1 MSQQEIAQQ
10 EIAERFEEE
19 RPRLRA
25 VALRMLGSSAE
36 ADDAVQEAW
45 LRLDRSDAD
54 DIDNL
59 AAWLTTV
66 VSRICLDLLRSRT
79 SRREDPLDQRPEVSG
94 GIDPVREAELTDAV
108 GSALLVVLDTL
119 SPAERLAFVL
129 HDLFALPF
137 DDIAAITGRS
147 SAAVRQLASRGRRR
161 VQAPDQLP
169 EADRRTQRQVVD
181 AFLTASRS
189 GDLAALV
196 ELLDPDAVVRADAV
210 AVRMGSAAVTE
221 GAPAVAELFQGR
233 ALGAR
238 LAAIDGYAGAT
249 WSMGGDLRVAFGFT
263 MEGDRIVEIELVA
276 DPEVLAVLDW
286 QPLED

>member
-1 MSQQEIAQQ
+1 VSQDEIAV
-10 EIAERFEEE
+10 AFEEE

-36 ADDAVQEAW
+36 ADDAVQETW
-45 LRLDRSDAD
+45 LRLDRVDAG

-79 SRREDPLDQRPEVSG
+79 TRREDPLDMRPEVAG
-94 GIDPVREAELTDAV
+94 GDDPVREAELTDAV

-137 DDIAAITGRS
+137 EEIAAITGRS

-161 VQAPDQLP
+161 VQAPEQLP
-169 EADRRTQRQVVD
+169 EADRRSQRRVVD
-181 AFLTASRS
+181 AFLAASRG
-189 GDLAALV
+189 GDLAGLI
-196 ELLDPDAVVRADAV
+196 EMLDPEAVVRADTVAV
-210 AVRMGSAAVTE
+210 AMGSAGVTE
-221 GAPAVAELFQGR
+221 GAAAVAEMFSGR

-238 LAAIDGYAGAT
+238 LSAIDGYAGAT
-249 WSMGGDLRVAFGFT
+249 WSIAGELKVAFAFT
-263 MEGDRIVEIELVA
+263 LEDERIVEIELIA
-276 DPEVLAVLDW
+276 DPEVLARLDVR
-286 QPLED
+286 